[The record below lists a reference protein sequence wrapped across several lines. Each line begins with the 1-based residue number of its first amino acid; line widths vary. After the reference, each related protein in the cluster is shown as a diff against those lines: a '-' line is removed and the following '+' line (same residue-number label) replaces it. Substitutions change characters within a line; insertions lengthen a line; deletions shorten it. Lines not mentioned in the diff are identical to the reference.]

1 MDLQPGQCQGPAVE
15 KDRLAG
21 SDVRSLPSSL
31 RPDNAGLGLEGVTL
45 ALVALFTSLGI
56 GAGIL
61 ICER

>member
-1 MDLQPGQCQGPAVE
+1 ME